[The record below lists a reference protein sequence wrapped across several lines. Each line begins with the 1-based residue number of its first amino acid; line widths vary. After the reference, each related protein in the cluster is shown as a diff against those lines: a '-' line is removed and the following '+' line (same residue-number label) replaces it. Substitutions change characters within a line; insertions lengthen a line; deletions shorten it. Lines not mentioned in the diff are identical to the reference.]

1 MFRILALEI
10 LSPRDDNELLSHVPD
25 ADDDMNNIALQKQ
38 RRYQSV
44 VRVYDDGVEQLL
56 RFYRDID
63 ANQLNRT
70 EEVVSNGYPFVPSF
84 YDAGDVKVSV
94 SAIVGMNG
102 SGKSTILDIFL
113 RIMNNVAYALRDGI
127 DNNDSFDLH
136 YAECVFARLYLET
149 PEGYFVR
156 IQQEDHD
163 LEISV
168 QIKHPNGIKKHLVC
182 SFNNEKGG
190 AKYYG
195 KLLTPKHCQIIL
207 SKLFYTIV
215 VNHAAYS
222 YNICDYRLEWVDYDE
237 QRTRNFEQIHSAGN
251 EPKEPIQDGS
261 EETLRKDD
269 EELCWIGS
277 LFHKNDS
284 YQTPIVLNPY
294 RRRGNIDYNREKQLL
309 NDRIFLMLTYNKDVI
324 AEMLEYKE
332 PHSFEFRNIGDFL
345 PNSYKGGF
353 HRCRKIFNAL
363 NDLKAFSREEVD
375 PADSKVK
382 RSVRMSNTDIYDKI
396 DRISD
401 KIIAEWE
408 KCVGVRLNSTL
419 SVNTSKDRIAALNYL
434 VYKTIKSSYYY
445 SDFREY
451 SDDLV
456 REVKID
462 ELVKDLYCN
471 STHITLKLRRVL
483 AFLLFCHYG
492 VDRIIEGNKHTSE
505 SLLDDF
511 NKNLDRIESGQKN
524 EYKCKV
530 VVREVYTEKDYK
542 PGQKTH
548 DRWIRE
554 ELLPAPHV
562 QTILWLELPNGDKQT
577 FDYLSSGEKQLIY
590 AMSAVVYQL
599 HHLNSA
605 GEGKIQYSC
614 ANLIFDEVDLYFHPE
629 YQRMLVDYILRVI
642 GKLNMDKIKNINIML
657 ATHSP
662 FVLSDIPKN
671 NILYLERGRDVSDDV
686 DGNTLGANINDA
698 LANSFFL
705 KHGFIGEYAKK
716 KIKSMMKDMQENKS
730 IADAKWEDY
739 EKLINNVGDPYLQKQ
754 LMMVYTKY
762 RFGGNRGLLR
772 SWLKEKLEEVGE

>member
-10 LSPRDDNELLSHVPD
+10 LSPDDKSSLLYHIPD
-25 ADDDMNNIALQKQ
+25 VDNKDIVALQKQ
-38 RRYQSV
+38 SRYQSIV
-44 VRVYDDGVEQLL
+44 KVYDDGVEQLL
-56 RFYRDID
+56 RFYRDVD
-63 ANQLNRT
+63 AERLDRT
-70 EEVVSNGYPFVPSF
+70 GEVVSKGSPFVGSF
-84 YDAGDVKVSV
+84 YDVGQVRISV

-113 RIMNNVAYALRDGI
+113 RIINNVAYALRAGI
-127 DNNDSFDLH
+127 DNNDSFELH
-136 YAECVFARLYLET
+136 YAECVYARLYLET

-156 IQQEDHD
+156 LQQEDHN

-168 QIKHPNGIKKHLVC
+168 QVERQGGRRRYLLCN
-182 SFNNEKGG
+182 FNNEEDNG
-190 AKYYG
+190 ARYNG
-195 KLLTPKHCQIIL
+195 KQLTPKQCQSL
-207 SKLFYTIV
+207 LKRFFYTIV

-222 YNICDYRLEWVDYDE
+222 YNICDYRSEWVDYDE
-237 QRTRNFEQIHSAGN
+237 LRTKKYEGIYTPGN
-251 EPKEPIQDGS
+251 EPETPIQDGS

-332 PHSFEFRNIGDFL
+332 PYSFEFWNIGDFL
-345 PNSYKGGF
+345 PNTFTGGY
-353 HRCRKIFNAL
+353 HRCRKVYNAL
-363 NDLKAFSREEVD
+363 NDLKAFSFEEQD
-375 PADSKVK
+375 PSDTNVK
-382 RSVRMSNTDIYDKI
+382 RYVRMNNAQMYAKI
-396 DRISD
+396 DRISER
-401 KIIAEWE
+401 IIDEWE
-408 KCVGVRLNSTL
+408 KCVGVKLHRELN
-419 SVNTSKDRIAALNYL
+419 VKTSKDTIAALNYL

-451 SDDLV
+451 SDSLV
-456 REVKID
+456 KEERID

-471 STHITLKLRRVL
+471 NTHITLKLRRVL
-483 AFLLFCHYG
+483 AFLLFHHYG
-492 VDRIIEGNKHTSE
+492 VDRLVDGNKYSNE
-505 SLLDDF
+505 SLLDSF
-511 NKNLDRIESGQKN
+511 NKSLDRIVAGQKT
-524 EYKCKV
+524 EYLCKDV
-530 VVREVYTEKDYK
+530 VSGAYTDKDYK
-542 PGQKTH
+542 PGQKPH

-562 QTILWLELPNGDKQT
+562 QTTLWLELPNGERQS

-614 ANLIFDEVDLYFHPE
+614 AYLVFDEVDLYFHPE
-629 YQRMLVDYILRVI
+629 YQRKLVDYILRVI
-642 GKLNMDKIKNINIML
+642 DKLNLNKIKNINIML

-662 FVLSDIPKN
+662 FVLSDLPKN
-671 NILYLERGRDVSDDV
+671 NILYLERGRDVSDTV

-705 KHGFIGEYAKK
+705 KQGFIGEYAKK
-716 KIKSMMKDMQENKS
+716 KIKSMLEDLQVNKS
-730 IADAKWEDY
+730 ITEAKWKEY
-739 EKLINNVGDPYLQKQ
+739 EILINNVGDPYLQKQ
-754 LMMVYTKY
+754 LMMVYTKH
-762 RFGGNRGLLR
+762 RFGGDKGLLR